1 MKGIVLAGGSGS
13 RLYPATLAVSKQ
25 LLPVYDKPMIYY
37 PLGVLM
43 LAGIREIL
51 IISTPTDL
59 PRFEALLGDG
69 SAFGVTLSYA
79 EQAAPNGLAEA
90 FIIGRAFVGDD
101 PVALVLGDNIFY
113 GAGLGEI
120 VRKAAGQDNG
130 ATVFAYAVDD
140 PERYG
145 VVDFERA
152 TGIARSI
159 EEKPAAP
166 RSHWA
171 VTGLYFYDNDVLD
184 IAASLAPSS
193 RGELEITDVNRVY
206 LEAGRLQVV
215 QLGRGFA
222 WLDTGTHDSLHDAS
236 SYVRTI
242 EKRQGYKIMCLE
254 EIALE
259 LGYLTPAEVV
269 ARADTLGSTD
279 YAVYLRRRAAE
290 IANG

>member
-1 MKGIVLAGGSGS
+1 MKGIILAGGSGS

-25 LLPVYDKPMIYY
+25 LLPVYDKPMVYY

-43 LAGIREIL
+43 MAGIREIL

-69 SAFGVTLSYA
+69 SAFGIELSYA

-90 FIIGRAFVGDD
+90 FVIGRDFVGSEA
-101 PVALVLGDNIFY
+101 VALVLGDNIFY

-120 VRKAAGQDNG
+120 VRKAAARGEG

-145 VVDFERA
+145 VVEFDNA
-152 TGIARSI
+152 TGVARSI
-159 EEKPAAP
+159 EEKPVAP

-171 VTGLYFYDNDVLD
+171 VTGLYFYDNSVLD
-184 IAASLAPSS
+184 IAAELKPSS
-193 RGELEITDVNRVY
+193 RGELEITDVNRAY
-206 LEAGRLQVV
+206 LESGRLQVV

-222 WLDTGTHDSLHDAS
+222 WLDTGTHDSLHEAS
-236 SYVRTI
+236 SFVRTI

-259 LGYLTPAEVV
+259 LGYVGPADLV
-269 ARADTLGSTD
+269 ARADSLGSTE

-290 IANG
+290 LSNG